1 MKRLLLLAALAASAS
16 GVFAQGTISFISP
29 SGMFVT
35 WDGIGTPA
43 AAGTRISAAYGVRV
57 GLYYN
62 NTLVSSLAQVGTS
75 STGTTNAA
83 FDGRFGTT
91 VTATIPGLAPGATG
105 TSFQVKAWSG
115 NFATYDDAKAGGAL
129 YTGESAQFSN
139 VAGGGV
145 DPVTGGDNL
154 PAALSGF
161 TGMTVTGIPE
171 PSTIAL
177 AALGLGGLLALRRRK

>member
-16 GVFAQGTISFISP
+16 GVFAQGVISFISP

-35 WDGIGTPA
+35 WDGVGTPA
-43 AAGTRISAAYGVRV
+43 PAATRIAATYGVRV

-62 NTLVSSLAQVGTS
+62 GALVSSLVQVGTAS
-75 STGTTNAA
+75 NGATNSA
-83 FDGRFGTT
+83 FDGRFSGGP
-91 VTATIPGLAPGATG
+91 ATIPGLAPAATG

-115 NFATYDDAKAGGAL
+115 NFATYEAAVAGGAL
-129 YTGESAQFSN
+129 YTGESALFSN
-139 VAGGGV
+139 VAGGGT
-145 DPVTGGDNL
+145 DPVTGGENL